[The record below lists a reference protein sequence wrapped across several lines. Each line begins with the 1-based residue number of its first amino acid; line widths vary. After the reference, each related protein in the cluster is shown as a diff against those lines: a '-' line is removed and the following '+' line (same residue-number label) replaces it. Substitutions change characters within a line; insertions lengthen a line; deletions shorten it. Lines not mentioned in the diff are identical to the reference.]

1 MPEWSLIPQRS
12 GNYHSSPGARGSFK
26 RSSGEGLIQA
36 LPCRKEVI
44 SSNDVLNEKEKLA
57 LEDLLPFALE
67 KVKKRKEKKTWKAT
81 FSSNLEKMIKMIEL
95 NSSIQYELH

>member
-1 MPEWSLIPQRS
+1 M
-12 GNYHSSPGARGSFK
+12 
-26 RSSGEGLIQA
+26 
-36 LPCRKEVI
+36 I